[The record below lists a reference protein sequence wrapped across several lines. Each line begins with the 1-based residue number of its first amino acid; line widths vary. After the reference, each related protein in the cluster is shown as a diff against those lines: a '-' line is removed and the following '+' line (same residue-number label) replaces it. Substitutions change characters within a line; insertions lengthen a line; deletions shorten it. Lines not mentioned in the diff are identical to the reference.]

1 MGSHTRTQKHGR
13 SLQRSAGGSFF
24 AERGY
29 TQVPML
35 VQWMATL
42 RCPLSCPHC
51 LAVSQESGF
60 EDMALGVA
68 RSLVRQIAEM
78 GVGEFLVTGGEPL
91 ARADLPGVIDALA
104 EHKVSWSLNTACMP
118 SERLQRAIESYP
130 PAFTAVSLDGPKE
143 THDAF
148 RGRKG
153 AFDDALRSIR
163 YFAGLDGCS
172 VAAGTTVTTSNFD
185 ALQETF
191 GIVMRSG
198 ASHWGI
204 HLLVP
209 EGRAAER
216 TDLFL
221 SRRQLSRLLRFV
233 AKKRTYFPVTMADE
247 FGYCGDWEPLVRDLP
262 LTCGAGR
269 THCVVLPDG
278 EVVPCT
284 TLDRSASAGN
294 INERPLRDIWA
305 DGFAELRN
313 WQPKGRCAKCDYA
326 TACEGG
332 CWLQRR
338 HGTKCYR
345 DIWHVPEALKTAA
358 GVAVCLGALAAAP
371 AAQAADA
378 KAGPPAKTAASPS
391 ARLREGLLRAAG
403 GGIEGQIMLWYGR
416 QMGALTFGDGTA
428 PSGRMLDREAALRKV
443 LSAGPAA
450 DLAKD
455 PAGRH
460 FVAFTKG
467 ELPKDIAGM
476 CKAVRGALG
485 TKERSLAL
493 AALLWRNLSES
504 CLNGGAPEKRTAA
517 ERKALRDTLAALRT
531 TSETWRKETFDQRLK
546 PYLARGYVRLP
557 YAAPRTKAIPPPPP
571 PWGALQT
578 DTSRERWSQLFKYV
592 KDKKAAAEFVGRH
605 PYAESM
611 MLALSLHAD
620 SGCEVIGGKG
630 RAACKEGGRFGV
642 HDILVVPKDKTPKAT
657 VHWGGQPTTRLEVVL
672 PAGAELTYI
681 DLVKLVGAQ
690 NKPALMKAVRKLDA
704 RKRLSWYSP
713 RGPQPFLLA
722 AVLERRQALLKRAA
736 KAEAS
741 TKPGA
746 VRAAAAL
753 TDWWSVRL
761 RPIEL
766 WLADFWMF

>member
-1 MGSHTRTQKHGR
+1 
-13 SLQRSAGGSFF
+13 
-24 AERGY
+24 
-29 TQVPML
+29 ML

-60 EDMALGVA
+60 EDMPLGVA

-130 PAFTAVSLDGPKE
+130 PAFTAVSLDGPAE

-148 RGRKG
+148 RGRDG

-191 GIVMRSG
+191 GIVMQSG

-204 HLLVP
+204 HLLVQ

-216 TDLFL
+216 KDLFL

-313 WQPKGRCAKCDYA
+313 WEPKGRCAKCDYA
-326 TACEGG
+326 PACEGG

-345 DIWHVPEALKTAA
+345 DVWHVPEALKTAA
-358 GVAVCLGALAAAP
+358 GVAVCLGALAASPAAP

-378 KAGPPAKTAASPS
+378 KAGPPAKSPASS
-391 ARLREGLLRAAG
+391 ARLREHVLRAAG
-403 GGIEGQIMLWYGR
+403 DGIEGQIVLWYGR
-416 QMGALTFGDGTA
+416 QMGSLTFGDGTA
-428 PSGRMLDREAALRKV
+428 PSGPMLDREGALRQA
-443 LSAGPAA
+443 LAAGPTG
-450 DLAKD
+450 DLAAD

-460 FVAFTKG
+460 FAAFTKG
-467 ELPKDIAGM
+467 ELPEDIAGM
-476 CKAVRGALG
+476 CKAVRACLD
-485 TKERSLAL
+485 TKEHSLAL
-493 AALLWRNLSES
+493 AALLWRNLSEP
-504 CLNGGAPEKRTAA
+504 CLNGDAPAKRTAA
-517 ERKALRDTLAALRT
+517 ERKALRDTLAALRNAADA
-531 TSETWRKETFDQRLK
+531 WRKGAFDELLK
-546 PYLARGYVRLP
+546 PYLARGWFPMP
-557 YAAPRTKAIPPPPP
+557 YAAPATKKRPPPPP
-571 PWGALQT
+571 PWRALQA
-578 DTSRERWSQLFKYV
+578 DTSTERWAQIRKYI
-592 KDKKAAAEFVGRH
+592 KDKKAAAEFVDRH

-611 MLALSLHAD
+611 MLALSLPAG
-620 SGCEVIGGKG
+620 SGCEKIGEKGK
-630 RAACKEGGRFGV
+630 AACGKDERFGV
-642 HDILVVPKDKTPKAT
+642 HDLLVTSQGAAGVKMSI
-657 VHWGGQPTTRLEVVL
+657 HWTGEPQRRFEVVL
-672 PAGAELTYI
+672 PNDAELTYADI
-681 DLVKLVGAQ
+681 VKLVGEQ
-690 NKPALMKAVRKLDA
+690 HQKILTGLVDKDLGERT
-704 RKRLSWYSP
+704 RRGWYWP
-713 RGPQPFLLA
+713 TGPQPFLLP
-722 AVLERRQALLKRAA
+722 AVLERRQAALDAIANEEAKMEAAPSGKEALLGAA
-736 KAEAS
+736 TARSKHIQ
-741 TKPGA
+741 
-746 VRAAAAL
+746 AA
-753 TDWWSVRL
+753 
-761 RPIEL
+761 EL